1 MSDARKQNDDT
12 DATQHS
18 SVVTALR
25 KPAMNRAL
33 LLIDLQNDYF
43 PGGAME
49 LHGSLDAGH
58 QARRLLGS
66 FRRRGLPIFHIQHI
80 GSGLDT
86 HYLLPNTVGA
96 QLHENLRPAAGE
108 SLIQKKFPNA
118 FRGTNLLDQ
127 LDRTSVTQ
135 LVIAGMMT
143 HLCVDTTTRAA
154 ADLGFECFL
163 AHDACATRPLTFGG
177 ISVMAASVQTM
188 VLAAL
193 SGVFATVS
201 AVDELIASA

>member
-96 QLHENLRPAAGE
+96 QLHEIYGPLPVRVLSRRNFPTRFAAPTCSINWIE
-108 SLIQKKFPNA
+108 P
-118 FRGTNLLDQ
+118 
-127 LDRTSVTQ
+127 
-135 LVIAGMMT
+135 
-143 HLCVDTTTRAA
+143 
-154 ADLGFECFL
+154 
-163 AHDACATRPLTFGG
+163 
-177 ISVMAASVQTM
+177 
-188 VLAAL
+188 
-193 SGVFATVS
+193 
-201 AVDELIASA
+201 